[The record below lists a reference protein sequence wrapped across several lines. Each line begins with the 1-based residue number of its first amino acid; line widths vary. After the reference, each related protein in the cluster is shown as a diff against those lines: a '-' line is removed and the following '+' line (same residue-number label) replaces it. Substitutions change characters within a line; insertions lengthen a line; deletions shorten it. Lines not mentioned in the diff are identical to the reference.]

1 MAKKRVP
8 QKKMLMA
15 AVETLGRV
23 VKEMPDD
30 PPKEGNPPENPPADP
45 PVDPPTSPS
54 DDDGGWLSFMTDP
67 KVFSD
72 KLEKALFGESDDDQ
86 G

>member
-30 PPKEGNPPENPPADP
+30 PPKEGNPPADPPADP
-45 PVDPPTSPS
+45 PSDPTPPS

-67 KVFSD
+67 KVFSE
-72 KLEKALFGESDDDQ
+72 KLEQAIFGGSDDDE